1 MAEIDWRGFADAV
14 SDRLD
19 RERFSVRGAVAR
31 WPETN
36 VTLWSRA
43 RRGQQPLSA
52 ENYLL
57 VCRVLDI
64 QPWRFWRAEPRPPR
78 RKVPRIAI
86 RAILKNMR
94 KQAVAAPVS
103 REEGASR

>member
-14 SDRLD
+14 TARLD
-19 RERFSVRGAVAR
+19 GEQLSVRGAVAR

-36 VTLWSRA
+36 IALWSRA

-57 VCRVLDI
+57 VCRLLDI
-64 QPWRFWRAEPRPPR
+64 GPWKFWRGNPRPAR
-78 RKVPRIAI
+78 RKPA
-86 RAILKNMR
+86 RAALRSILKSMR
-94 KQAVAAPVS
+94 KQAVTAQAS
-103 REEGASR
+103 RETGARA

>member
-1 MAEIDWRGFADAV
+1 MADIDWRGFAAAV

-19 RERFSVRGAVAR
+19 RERLSVRGAVAR

-36 VTLWSRA
+36 VALWSRA

-64 QPWRFWRAEPRPPR
+64 QPWRFWRATPKPAR
-78 RKVPRIAI
+78 RKTPRAEI
-86 RAILKNMR
+86 RSILKSMR
-94 KQAVAAPVS
+94 KQAVTARVS
-103 REEGASR
+103 REAGAA